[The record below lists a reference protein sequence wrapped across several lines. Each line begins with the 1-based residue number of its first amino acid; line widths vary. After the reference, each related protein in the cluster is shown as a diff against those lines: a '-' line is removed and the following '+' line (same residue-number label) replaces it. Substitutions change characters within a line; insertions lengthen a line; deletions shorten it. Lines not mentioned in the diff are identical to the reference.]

1 MSFALCTISYEL
13 SSALCD
19 LRHALRQVKDKD
31 VLHSVLM
38 EKQREKQLGELKGS
52 LENLLAPHTF
62 KMILFGSR
70 ARGDHLDN
78 SDVDVAILVRGLT
91 REVKNRI
98 LERVAEI
105 ELAYLLPIAVVVLSE
120 EEFDHLKKRERRI
133 ALDIDSEGIPL

>member
-1 MSFALCTISYEL
+1 MRF
-13 SSALCD
+13 
-19 LRHALRQVKDKD
+19 QDKH
-31 VLHSVLM
+31 VPHFRLM

-52 LENLLAPHTF
+52 IENLLDPQAF

-70 ARGDHLDN
+70 ARGDYLDE

-91 REVKNRI
+91 REMKNRI
-98 LERVAEI
+98 LDRVAEI
-105 ELAYLLPIAVVVLSE
+105 ELAYLLPIAALVLSE